1 MSEMIERVAKVIWN
15 IHSSSF
21 NDGVGL
27 DDDLMYLD
35 MARPVSDIVERL
47 RNTAVFIANATGK
60 ENSRWVNDAAEEIER
75 LREVFNQIK
84 TVCIDNEA
92 DTARHDLALK
102 FVEKLA
108 DKALSQRGHFMG
120 SPGKP

>member
-1 MSEMIERVAKVIWN
+1 M
-15 IHSSSF
+15 
-21 NDGVGL
+21 
-27 DDDLMYLD
+27 
-35 MARPVSDIVERL
+35 SDIVERL

-92 DTARHDLALK
+92 HTARHDLALK

-120 SPGKP
+120 SSGKP

>member
-1 MSEMIERVAKVIWN
+1 M
-15 IHSSSF
+15 
-21 NDGVGL
+21 
-27 DDDLMYLD
+27 
-35 MARPVSDIVERL
+35 SDIVERL

-120 SPGKP
+120 SPGKS